1 MKVRATISFCG
12 AVTMAKGEVSECVD
26 NDTLKDLLSC
36 GYVEPVEEQK
46 AVKKGESKRGNNTE
60 S

>member
-1 MKVRATISFCG
+1 MKVRATVSFCG
-12 AVTMAKGEVSECVD
+12 AVTMAKEEVRECAD

-46 AVKKGESKRGNNTE
+46 AVKKGEGKRSKN
-60 S
+60 